1 MSKHVYKLK
10 KDPIDLRD
18 HIFCSGSFKKAEQLP
33 TSVDLRKKC
42 SPIVNQGELGSCT
55 ANAIVSGLREYLLI
69 NKEVKWLQLSRL
81 FLYYQERLM
90 EDSVS
95 DDSGAMIRDGM
106 KVLNQIGVCPE
117 VDWAY
122 DISTFTNPPTDKMV
136 ADAAPYKV
144 KEYHRITDLA
154 QLKAALA
161 EGLPVVIGIDV
172 YESFESDDV
181 SSTGIVL
188 IPDTSKEELLGG
200 HAVLVV
206 GYDDDKSQL
215 IVRNSWGIT
224 WGDLGYFYL
233 PYDYYD
239 KYASDCWTSRG

>member
-1 MSKHVYKLK
+1 MEHKFLLK
-10 KDPIDLRD
+10 KDTPDLRD
-18 HIFCSGSFKKAEQLP
+18 HIFCSATFKKESHLP
-33 TSVDLRKKC
+33 TKVDLRKKC
-42 SPIVNQGELGSCT
+42 SPIVNQGEMGSCT
-55 ANAIVSGLREYLLI
+55 ANAIVSGLREYQLK
-69 NKEVKWLQLSRL
+69 NNAYWLALSRL
-81 FLYYQERLM
+81 FLYYQERLL
-90 EDSVS
+90 EDSVNE
-95 DDSGAMIRDGM
+95 DSGAMIRDGM

-117 VDWAY
+117 ADWPY

-144 KEYHRITDLA
+144 KEYHRITSLA

-161 EGLPVVIGIDV
+161 EGLPVVIGIEV
-172 YESFESDDV
+172 YESFESDEV
-181 SSTGIVL
+181 ASTGIVPM
-188 IPDTSKEELLGG
+188 PDTSKEELLGG

-206 GYDDDKSQL
+206 GYDDDKSEL

-224 WGDLGYFYL
+224 FGDLGYFYL

>member
-1 MSKHVYKLK
+1 MHKYLLK
-10 KDPIDLRD
+10 KDTPDLRD
-18 HIFCSGSFKKAEQLP
+18 HIFCSTSFKVEAHLP
-33 TSVDLRKKC
+33 TQVDLRKKC
-42 SPIVNQGELGSCT
+42 SSIVDQGQLGSCT
-55 ANAIVSGLREYLLI
+55 ANAIVSGLREYLLEQ
-69 NKEVKWLQLSRL
+69 KAAWVALSRL
-81 FLYYQERLM
+81 FLYWQERNM
-90 EDSVS
+90 EDTVS
-95 DDSGAMIRDGM
+95 EDSGAEIRDGM

-117 VDWAY
+117 VDWPY

-136 ADAAPYKV
+136 ADTAPYKV
-144 KEYHRITDLA
+144 AEYHRITSLA

-161 EGLPVVIGIDV
+161 EGLPVVIGIEV

-181 SSTGIVL
+181 ASSGVVPM
-188 IPDTSKEELLGG
+188 PDTTKEQDLGG

-233 PYDYYD
+233 PYDYYN
-239 KYASDCWTSRG
+239 KYSSDCWTSRG